1 MLHTAGRATI
11 SANRNTTSSSDGSR
25 VLLCLH
31 TAGRATNS
39 AEIKELHAAA
49 GLELYYFSKQRTEQ
63 RQMQKQNA
71 TSGGAGAFIP
81 LVHSGQSNDKCK
93 NNNQNNFW
101 RGYNVICLH
110 TSDGATAGAII
121 IKLELNSVE
130 ARVLFCLQSGQSDDK
145 CKRKN
150 TLSYFE
156 SSFLFCWHTA
166 GKTAL
171 RA

>member
-1 MLHTAGRATI
+1 MLAHCGQ
-11 SANRNTTSSSDGSR
+11 
-25 VLLCLH
+25 
-31 TAGRATNS
+31 S
-39 AEIKELHAAA
+39 AEQCGNKELYAAV
-49 GLELYYFSKQRTEQ
+49 GLELYYFSTQRAEQ
-63 RQMQKQNA
+63 RLMQKQHA
-71 TSGGAGAFIP
+71 TSGWAGAFIP
-81 LVHSGQSNDKCK
+81 LAHSGQSNDKCT

-101 RGYNVICLH
+101 RRYNVICLH